1 MRLDQLLPVEWAK
14 PEILAALRQ
23 GNPVLALTIA
33 TESLE
38 EIGTWEEG
46 NSDAVLL
53 LIQAAIA
60 ALGCAQQ
67 DEAGAWGLEA
77 CMTSKGCEP
86 AIAAAAASCCLLTE
100 ADCPTQTEM
109 MANLHSW
116 LSTSSGSNPLVTML
130 AECALMHV
138 YVLQQDWKQA
148 ARMLAGANSAHLA
161 RPYWVELQTHVYKA
175 VVALRGGDA
184 AKAQGIVELLEPL
197 ATRLSGEPGMSSIWW
212 EVAEIYFAMGLES
225 QAWTAAGRAIDMA
238 GLRPADGDNTL
249 SPGLLAWET
258 VL

>member
-46 NSDAVLL
+46 NTQAVLL
-53 LIQAAIA
+53 LMQAAIA
-60 ALGCAQQ
+60 ARGSAQPE
-67 DEAGAWGLEA
+67 EAAAWAHEA
-77 CMTSKGCEP
+77 CMTARGCQPE
-86 AIAAAAASCCLLTE
+86 IEVAAAACGLLTD
-100 ADCPTQTEM
+100 ADCPSKAEVIAKVQ
-109 MANLHSW
+109 AW
-116 LSTSSGSNPLVTML
+116 LSGSSEKNPLVTML
-130 AECALMHV
+130 AESALLHV
-138 YVLQQDWKQA
+138 YVLEHDWAQA
-148 ARMLAGANSAHLA
+148 AQLLGQVNSAYLA
-161 RPYWVELQTHVYKA
+161 RPYGVELQTHVYKA
-175 VVALRGGDA
+175 IVSLRGGDA
-184 AKAQGIVELLEPL
+184 AQAQGIVELLEPL
-197 ATRLSGEPGMSSIWW
+197 AIRLSGEPGMSGIWW
-212 EVAEIYFAMGLES
+212 EVAEIYFAMSLES
-225 QAWTAAGRAIDMA
+225 RAWTAAGRAIDMA